1 MTKLLGGVFINIKT
15 ESFMKDNG
23 KMISKRVKEQKNG
36 LMVNTIKEII
46 KQALSM
52 ALEFCILLMGAIMM
66 VSLI

>member
-1 MTKLLGGVFINIKT
+1 
-15 ESFMKDNG
+15 MKDNG

>member
-52 ALEFCILLMGAIMM
+52 ALEFCILLMGVIMM